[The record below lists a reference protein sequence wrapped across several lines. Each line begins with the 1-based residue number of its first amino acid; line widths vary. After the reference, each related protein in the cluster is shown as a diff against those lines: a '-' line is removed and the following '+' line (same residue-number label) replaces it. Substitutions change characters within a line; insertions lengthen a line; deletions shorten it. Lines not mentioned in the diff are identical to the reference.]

1 MNFEKDFTE
10 EQQEL
15 LKQASIISENRN
27 YTKEE
32 ISQTLNS
39 VIEYAMSKS
48 SKEQSISK
56 ELKKFDSVI
65 NILSKNE
72 KI

>member
-1 MNFEKDFTE
+1 MNFERDFTE

-15 LKQASIISENRN
+15 LKQVNIVSEDRD

-32 ISQTLNS
+32 VSQTLNS

-48 SKEQSISK
+48 SKEQCISK
-56 ELKKFDSVI
+56 ELEKFDSI
-65 NILSKNE
+65 ISILSKNE
-72 KI
+72 KN

>member
-1 MNFEKDFTE
+1 MNFERDFTE

-15 LKQASIISENRN
+15 LKQVNIVSEDRN

-32 ISQTLNS
+32 VSQTLNS

-48 SKEQSISK
+48 SKEQYISN

-65 NILSKNE
+65 SILSKNE
-72 KI
+72 K